1 MARAAS
7 KTILKKPSSA
17 KPKVSASPTVAGS
30 PTTLSDFIGLM
41 TKYAQSSS
49 TFKCYRGQ
57 RDAGWPNVPALLR
70 TDLSDLE
77 QNEKRAVR
85 DLISVHPNEFAADGS
100 MFDKLVRMQHFGL
113 PTRLM
118 DVSRNPLVALYFAT
132 DPGDPRDPPTDGA
145 VTGFAVPEGREKY
158 FDSDSVSC
166 LANLANMTTREK
178 EEIVAVRRA
187 RLSGTTKE
195 AEITRINGEDVIKR
209 LHQFIRVEKP
219 HFLPI
224 IDPIDLFKPYFVH
237 PKMSNR
243 RILSQAGGFIIHG
256 LEPPKKINFAHTIVE
271 TKFVIPMG
279 AKEKLREALDLLG
292 INDSTLFPELDRAA
306 KRIKERY
313 TSTA

>member
-1 MARAAS
+1 MARPTSTTDRPRLSTSTTRSTPVIPIAGG
-7 KTILKKPSSA
+7 TPS
-17 KPKVSASPTVAGS
+17 
-30 PTTLSDFIGLM
+30 TLADFIGLT
-41 TKYAQSSS
+41 TKYAESSS

-57 RDAGWPNVPALLR
+57 LNAAWANVPALFRSDLLR
-70 TDLSDLE
+70 LE

-85 DLISVHPNEFAADGS
+85 DLISVHPNEFALDDS

-132 DPGDPRDPPTDGA
+132 DPGDPHDSPSDGA
-145 VTGFAVPEGREKY
+145 VTAFAIPEGREKY

-166 LANLANMTTREK
+166 LANLANMTAKEK
-178 EEIVAVRRA
+178 DEIVAVRRA
-187 RLSGTTKE
+187 RPSGTTK
-195 AEITRINGEDVIKR
+195 ADEIKRINAEDVIQR

-256 LEPPKKINFAHTIVE
+256 LIPPKRINFAHNIVE
-271 TKFVIPMG
+271 TKFVIPQA
-279 AKEKLREALDLLG
+279 AKAGLRQALDLLG

-313 TSTA
+313 SA